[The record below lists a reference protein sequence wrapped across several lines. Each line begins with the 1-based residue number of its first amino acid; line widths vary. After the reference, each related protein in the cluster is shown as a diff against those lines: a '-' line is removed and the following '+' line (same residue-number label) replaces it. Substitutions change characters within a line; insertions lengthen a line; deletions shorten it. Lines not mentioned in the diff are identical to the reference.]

1 MSLQTED
8 FLALEPLILERLKAL
23 CPAARAVL
31 SVDDLADVAER
42 SQTAPALHVVYGG
55 FRVNSATDNGRSAV
69 TEQRWLVVA
78 VTRCSAQRSA
88 APAEARARSGE
99 LAREALAALMGW
111 RPVPGMRP
119 LALATPPNPIFR
131 NGMSYIPLAFT
142 ALVPVHAP
150 RLED

>member
-1 MSLQTED
+1 VSLPTED
-8 FLALEPLILERLKAL
+8 FLALETLIIARLKAL

-69 TEQRWLVVA
+69 TEQRWLVIA
-78 VTRCSAQRSA
+78 VTRCSAQRDA
-88 APAEARARSGE
+88 APAEARARSGV

-111 RPVPGMRP
+111 RPAPGMRP
-119 LALATPPNPIFR
+119 LTLSTPPNPIFS
-131 NGMSYIPLAFT
+131 NGMAYIPLAFT

-150 RLED
+150 KLED

>member
-1 MSLQTED
+1 MSLPTED
-8 FLALEPLILERLKAL
+8 FLALEPLIVDRLKAR

-55 FRVNSATDNGRSAV
+55 FRVSGGADSARSAV
-69 TEQRWLVVA
+69 TEQRWLVVV
-78 VTRCSAQRSA
+78 VTRCSAQRGA
-88 APAEARARSGE
+88 APAETRARSGV

-119 LALATPPNPIFR
+119 LALATPPNPIFSK
-131 NGMSYIPLAFT
+131 GMAYIPLAFT

-150 RLED
+150 KLED